1 MFLFCRKC
9 RYRHCFLPMLAE
21 KAVVIEFT
29 GLGLGGP
36 HTQMYSYLEKNFYG
50 INSLRYDMMA
60 RRQISL
66 LLHPPSNTNFYLTPP
81 PTQPLPLL
89 NPLPLLDPSPSPTLH
104 SSTPIPATTTPLT
117 PAPFPSPGKTS
128 THDASAISLYTS
140 PSFFTCKPTIPGL
153 VGSILRFHV
162 LSL

>member
-1 MFLFCRKC
+1 
-9 RYRHCFLPMLAE
+9 MLAE
-21 KAVVIEFT
+21 KGVVIEFT

-81 PTQPLPLL
+81 PTQPSTAPPQSPQLRPL
-89 NPLPLLDPSPSPTLH
+89 
-104 SSTPIPATTTPLT
+104 
-117 PAPFPSPGKTS
+117 
-128 THDASAISLYTS
+128 
-140 PSFFTCKPTIPGL
+140 
-153 VGSILRFHV
+153 
-162 LSL
+162 